1 VSYRH
6 AFAQGSARGLVIPA
20 FLLAVLILENAAWA
34 AKGEDAG
41 SFQATLQAEVDQ
53 AEDVYRSGDVPKAC
67 AAFLAIVDDAAA
79 GDPKARV
86 AASTSE
92 KGRQA
97 YERFLGIVQGAKNAD
112 LHRIAVALPKPNEL
126 STAEAQFTLG
136 KFYACWLEQ
145 CRIENAT
152 NDIPGIAHAG
162 IEASFHFLAAYPNH
176 ELTRDAIAPLLEWSE
191 QLSREEGKA
200 AADRL
205 KKYLEDAPSSFATYN
220 AWYRLAERALERR
233 YLDKAH
239 ECCEHMLKDYEQG
252 VLNEALSSPDTRSQM
267 KVRVEYSLGVALET
281 AGREDE
287 ALAQYDRVQKVYASL
302 DKAGDGLV
310 GWAAFG
316 SARIRARRHSLDP
329 AAAVADYQ
337 SFIEHWPNSPGV
349 TQALSAMA
357 ELQERAAGID
367 GTQ

>member
-1 VSYRH
+1 
-6 AFAQGSARGLVIPA
+6 
-20 FLLAVLILENAAWA
+20 
-34 AKGEDAG
+34 
-41 SFQATLQAEVDQ
+41 
-53 AEDVYRSGDVPKAC
+53 
-67 AAFLAIVDDAAA
+67 
-79 GDPKARV
+79 
-86 AASTSE
+86 
-92 KGRQA
+92 
-97 YERFLGIVQGAKNAD
+97 
-112 LHRIAVALPKPNEL
+112 
-126 STAEAQFTLG
+126 
-136 KFYACWLEQ
+136 
-145 CRIENAT
+145 
-152 NDIPGIAHAG
+152 
-162 IEASFHFLAAYPNH
+162 
-176 ELTRDAIAPLLEWSE
+176 
-191 QLSREEGKA
+191 
-200 AADRL
+200 
-205 KKYLEDAPSSFATYN
+205 
-220 AWYRLAERALERR
+220 
-233 YLDKAH
+233 
-239 ECCEHMLKDYEQG
+239 MLKDYEQG